1 MNYEEI
7 QRQIAELI
15 AENSKGS
22 TALFEAE
29 SKLAHAEYELDTVE
43 QKAFISAEGS
53 VADRTAIARLK
64 ASQSR
69 LERDLRRAELNR
81 IKAKVKA
88 IESALIAL
96 ATQAKLMQ
104 AEVRL

>member
-1 MNYEEI
+1 MLLEI

-22 TALFEAE
+22 TALFDAE
-29 SKLAHAEYELDTVE
+29 KSLSEAEYELDTTE
-43 QKAFISAEGS
+43 AKAFISAEGS

-64 ASQSR
+64 SAQVR
-69 LERDLRRAELNR
+69 LERDLRKAELNR
-81 IKAKVKA
+81 IKVKVKS
-88 IESALIAL
+88 IETALMAL

-104 AEVRL
+104 AETRL

>member
-1 MNYEEI
+1 MLLEI

-22 TALFEAE
+22 SALFEAE
-29 SKLAHAEYELDTVE
+29 KALAEADYELDTTE
-43 QKAFISAEGS
+43 SKAFISAEGS

-64 ASQSR
+64 SAQVR

-81 IKAKVKA
+81 IKLKVKT
-88 IESALIAL
+88 IETALMAL
-96 ATQAKLMQ
+96 GTQVKLIQ
-104 AEVRL
+104 AELK

>member
-1 MNYEEI
+1 MLLEI

-22 TALFEAE
+22 SALFEAE
-29 SKLAHAEYELDTVE
+29 KALAEADYELDTAE
-43 QKAFISAEGS
+43 SKAFISAEGS

-64 ASQSR
+64 SAQVR

-81 IKAKVKA
+81 IKLKVKT
-88 IESALIAL
+88 IETALMAL
-96 ATQAKLMQ
+96 ATQAKLIQ
-104 AEVRL
+104 AELR